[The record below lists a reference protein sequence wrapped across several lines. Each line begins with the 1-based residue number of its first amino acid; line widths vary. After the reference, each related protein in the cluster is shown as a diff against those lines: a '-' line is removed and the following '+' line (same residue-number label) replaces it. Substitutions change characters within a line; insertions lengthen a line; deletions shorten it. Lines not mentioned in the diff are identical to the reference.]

1 MNNNSNMIIHK
12 DWKIYSTINKQYMG
26 GLPPLSTTQNKV
38 ILSQLERC
46 VCKIHKIDGV
56 KATGFLCKIPFSD
69 KFKLLPVLITNNHV
83 LNKMDIQVNKTIK
96 ITLGDNEIEKYIK
109 IDEKRGTFTNSNPDI
124 DITIIEIKPNL
135 DGLNYFLDI
144 DDTIFEKN
152 YIQIYQD
159 SPIYILQYPKGRESS
174 HSEGIIYKINK
185 TNIEH
190 SCSVDF
196 GSSGSPILSLST
208 FKVIGVH
215 KRLTSNFSEGTFM
228 NIIINDFNKVSPIDS
243 NQNINY
249 LQNNNNQINNDYY
262 NLKSNN
268 INKNQIINQRFIG
281 NKANIYNANNNAQII
296 NKPGLPV
303 YNYQFNKNKEY
314 NNNKI
319 NNNYLPQNYNNY
331 NYPYNMINN
340 GYYSSNEIA
349 NDNDSKEFYKESNG
363 GIVKSYAFYEYEQ
376 DIKNKDNIQ
385 FKLIE
390 NLNEDNN
397 QLLFCLFN
405 GHGGNEVSKFLQ
417 ENFSNYLKRILPLRD
432 ISQDFTRLFKGL
444 DEKIRLLNVSNIG
457 ATATVAYIVRQNG
470 KITLYCANVGNNKC
484 LLVNRKGIWRISNE
498 HKINDPEE
506 HKRIIRKG
514 GILNIKQL
522 FGKLNTSRTFGDWN
536 IKKYGGVI
544 CEPHISVINLNEED
558 LYLIIASEKIWKYV
572 KDEEFLQLT
581 NLNKNPLEICK
592 KSFNELLNRG
602 CHYNIG
608 SIIISFK

>member
-1 MNNNSNMIIHK
+1 
-12 DWKIYSTINKQYMG
+12 
-26 GLPPLSTTQNKV
+26 
-38 ILSQLERC
+38 
-46 VCKIHKIDGV
+46 
-56 KATGFLCKIPFSD
+56 
-69 KFKLLPVLITNNHV
+69 
-83 LNKMDIQVNKTIK
+83 
-96 ITLGDNEIEKYIK
+96 
-109 IDEKRGTFTNSNPDI
+109 
-124 DITIIEIKPNL
+124 
-135 DGLNYFLDI
+135 
-144 DDTIFEKN
+144 
-152 YIQIYQD
+152 
-159 SPIYILQYPKGRESS
+159 
-174 HSEGIIYKINK
+174 
-185 TNIEH
+185 
-190 SCSVDF
+190 
-196 GSSGSPILSLST
+196 
-208 FKVIGVH
+208 
-215 KRLTSNFSEGTFM
+215 M

-385 FKLIE
+385 FKIIE

-397 QLLFCLFN
+397 QLIFCLFN
-405 GHGGNEVSKFLQ
+405 GHGGNEVSKYLQ
-417 ENFSNYLKRILPLRD
+417 ENFAKYMKRILPLRD
-432 ISQDFTRLFKGL
+432 ISQDFTRLFRGL
-444 DEKIRLLNVSNIG
+444 DEKIRLLNVPNTG

-470 KITLYCANVGNNKC
+470 KITLYCAHVGNNKC
-484 LLVNRKGIWRISNE
+484 VLVNRKGIWRISNE
-498 HKINDPEE
+498 HYLNDPEE
-506 HKRIIRKG
+506 HKRIILKG
-514 GILNIKQL
+514 GILNIKKL
-522 FGKLNTSRTFGDWN
+522 FGKLTTSRTFGDWN
-536 IKKYGGVI
+536 IKIYGGVI
-544 CEPHISVINLNEED
+544 CDPHISVINLNDED
-558 LYLIIASEKIWKYV
+558 LYLIIASEKIWKYAR
-572 KDEEFLQLT
+572 DEEFLKLT
-581 NLNKNPLEICK
+581 NLHKNPLEICK
-592 KSFNELLNRG
+592 KSFVELLNRG
-602 CHYNIG
+602 CHCNIG